1 MWCSAAAFLAR
12 RKELLMRP
20 RRCLLFMP
28 GDDLKKIQKG
38 ISLGVDSIV
47 MDLED
52 GVALNRKAEA
62 RATIAAALRDLHF
75 GRSER
80 VVRINPIGSGLE
92 QADLDAGLSCHP
104 DSLMLPKV
112 ERAEQIQWIS
122 RQLAGTDIRLLAIIE
137 TARAVV
143 NLKEIAASSDRI
155 DALIF
160 GAEDLAGDI
169 GATRTTAG
177 WEVFYA
183 RSAVVTHAAAF
194 GLQAIDTLCIDF
206 NDEAALIED
215 ARFGVQLGF
224 SGKLAIHPR
233 QVHVI
238 QSVFTPSDEQIAR
251 AQQLIQAH
259 DAQQAQGIGAFAFEG
274 KMIDMPAIRAA
285 QQVLAKAQ
293 AAGKI

>member
-1 MWCSAAAFLAR
+1 
-12 RKELLMRP
+12 MRP

-62 RATIAAALRDLHF
+62 RATIATVLRDLDF

-92 QADLDAGLSCHP
+92 QADLDAVLSGGP
-104 DSLMLPKV
+104 DSLMLPTD
-112 ERAEQIQWIS
+112 ERAKQVPWLA
-122 RQLAGTDIRLLAIIE
+122 RQRAGTSIRWLPIIE
-137 TARAVV
+137 TARGVI
-143 NLKEIAASSDRI
+143 NLKKIAAASDRI

-169 GATRTTAG
+169 GATRTKAG
-177 WEVFYA
+177 WEVFYV

-215 ARFGVQLGF
+215 AQFGANMGF
-224 SGKLAIHPR
+224 AGKLAIHPK
-233 QVHVI
+233 QVSVI
-238 QSVFTPSDEQIAR
+238 QSIFTPTDAQIAN
-251 AQQLIQAH
+251 AQRLIQAH
-259 DAQQAQGIGAFAFEG
+259 DAQQAQGVGAFAFDG
-274 KMIDMPAIRAA
+274 KMIDMPTIRAA
-285 QQVLAKAQ
+285 QQVLAKAR
-293 AAGKI
+293 AAGKIQ

>member
-1 MWCSAAAFLAR
+1 
-12 RKELLMRP
+12 MRP

-38 ISLGVDSIV
+38 LSLGVDVVV

-52 GVALNRKAEA
+52 GVAHNRKTEA
-62 RATIAAALRDLHF
+62 RVTIAAALRDLDF

-80 VVRINPIGSGLE
+80 MVRLNPIGSGLE
-92 QADLDAGLSCHP
+92 HDDLAAVLPHRP

-112 ERAEQIQWIS
+112 EQAEQVQWVS
-122 RQLAGTDIRLLAIIE
+122 QQLEGTSIRLLAIIE
-137 TARAVV
+137 TARGIV
-143 NLKEIAASSDRI
+143 NLKEIATASDRL

-206 NDEAALIED
+206 NDEAALIAD
-215 ARFGVQLGF
+215 AQLGVHLGF
-224 SGKLAIHPR
+224 SGKLAIHPK
-233 QVHVI
+233 QVNVI
-238 QSVFTPSDEQIAR
+238 QTIFTPTDEQIAA
-251 AQQLIQAH
+251 AQRLVTAHDEQQAH
-259 DAQQAQGIGAFAFEG
+259 GTGAFALDG
-274 KMIDMPAIRAA
+274 KMIDMPTIRAA
-285 QQVLAKAQ
+285 QQILAKAR
-293 AAGKI
+293 AAGKIQ

>member
-1 MWCSAAAFLAR
+1 
-12 RKELLMRP
+12 MRP

-28 GDDLKKIQKG
+28 GDDRKKIQKG

-62 RATIAAALRDLHF
+62 RLTIAQALRDLDF

-80 VVRINPIGSGLE
+80 MVRLNPIGSGLE
-92 QADLDAGLSCHP
+92 PADLAAILPHVP

-112 ERAEQIQWIS
+112 ERAEQLQWLD
-122 RQLAGTDIRLLAIIE
+122 RQLTGTSIRVLPIIE

-143 NLKEIAASSDRI
+143 NLHAIATACDRI

-160 GAEDLAGDI
+160 GAEDLAGDV
-169 GATRTTAG
+169 GATRTAAG

-183 RSAVVTHAAAF
+183 RSAVVTHAAAY
-194 GLQAIDTLCIDF
+194 GLPAIDTLVIDF

-215 ARFGVQLGF
+215 AQFGMRLGF
-224 SGKLAIHPR
+224 GGKLAIHPK
-233 QVHVI
+233 QVNVI
-238 QSVFTPSDEQIAR
+238 QAIFTPSDEQIAQ
-251 AQQLIQAH
+251 AQRLIEAH
-259 DAQQAQGIGAFAFEG
+259 DEQQAQGIGAFAVEG

-285 QQVLAKAQ
+285 HQVLAKAR
-293 AAGKI
+293 AAGRIQ

>member
-1 MWCSAAAFLAR
+1 
-12 RKELLMRP
+12 MRP

-38 ISLGVDSIV
+38 ISLGVDVVV

-52 GVALNRKAEA
+52 GVAHNRKTEA
-62 RATIAAALRDLHF
+62 RVTIAAALRDLDF

-80 VVRINPIGSGLE
+80 MVRLNPIGSGLE
-92 QADLDAGLSCHP
+92 HDDLAAVLPHRP

-112 ERAEQIQWIS
+112 EQAEQVQWVS
-122 RQLAGTDIRLLAIIE
+122 QQLEGTSIRLLAIIE
-137 TARAVV
+137 TARGIV
-143 NLKEIAASSDRI
+143 NLKEIATDSDRL

-206 NDEAALIED
+206 NDEAALIAD
-215 ARFGVQLGF
+215 AQLGVHLGF
-224 SGKLAIHPR
+224 SGKLAIHPK
-233 QVHVI
+233 QVNVI
-238 QSVFTPSDEQIAR
+238 QTIFTPTDEQIAA
-251 AQQLIQAH
+251 AQRLVTAHDEQQAH
-259 DAQQAQGIGAFAFEG
+259 GTGAFALDG
-274 KMIDMPAIRAA
+274 KMIDMPTIRAA
-285 QQVLAKAQ
+285 QQILAKAR
-293 AAGKI
+293 AAGKIQ

>member
-1 MWCSAAAFLAR
+1 
-12 RKELLMRP
+12 MRL

-38 ISLGVDSIV
+38 ISLGVDVVV

-62 RATIAAALRDLHF
+62 RATIAMALRDLDF

-80 VVRINPIGSGLE
+80 MVRLNPIGSGLE
-92 QADLDAGLSCHP
+92 HDDLAAVLPHRP

-112 ERAEQIQWIS
+112 ERAEQVQWVS
-122 RQLAGTDIRLLAIIE
+122 QQLEATSIRLLPIIE
-137 TARAVV
+137 TARGIV
-143 NLKEIAASSDRI
+143 NLKEIATASDRL

-169 GATRTTAG
+169 GATRTPAG

-206 NDEAALIED
+206 NDEATLIAD
-215 ARFGVQLGF
+215 AQFSVQMGF
-224 SGKLAIHPR
+224 SGKLAIHPK
-233 QVHVI
+233 QVNVI
-238 QSVFTPSDEQIAR
+238 QTIFTPTDEQIAA
-251 AQQLIQAH
+251 AQHLIAAHDEQQAH
-259 DAQQAQGIGAFAFEG
+259 GTGAFALDG
-274 KMIDMPAIRAA
+274 KMIDMPTIRAA
-285 QQVLAKAQ
+285 QQVLTKAR
-293 AAGKI
+293 AAGKIQ

>member
-1 MWCSAAAFLAR
+1 
-12 RKELLMRP
+12 MRP

-38 ISLGVDSIV
+38 ISLGVDVVV

-52 GVALNRKAEA
+52 GVAHNRKTEA
-62 RATIAAALRDLHF
+62 RVTIAAALRDLDF

-80 VVRINPIGSGLE
+80 MVRLNPIGSGLE
-92 QADLDAGLSCHP
+92 HDDLAAVLPHRP

-112 ERAEQIQWIS
+112 EQAEQVQWVS
-122 RQLAGTDIRLLAIIE
+122 QQLEGTSIRLLAIIE
-137 TARAVV
+137 TARGIV
-143 NLKEIAASSDRI
+143 NLKEIATASDRL

-206 NDEAALIED
+206 NDEVALIAD
-215 ARFGVQLGF
+215 AQLGVHLGF
-224 SGKLAIHPR
+224 SGKLAIHPK
-233 QVHVI
+233 QVNVI
-238 QSVFTPSDEQIAR
+238 QSIFTPSDEQIAA
-251 AQQLIQAH
+251 AQRLITAHDEQQAH
-259 DAQQAQGIGAFAFEG
+259 GTGAFALDG
-274 KMIDMPAIRAA
+274 KMIDMPTIRAA
-285 QQVLAKAQ
+285 QQILAKAR
-293 AAGKI
+293 AAGKIQ

>member
-1 MWCSAAAFLAR
+1 
-12 RKELLMRP
+12 MRP

-52 GVALNRKAEA
+52 GVALKRKAEA
-62 RATIAAALRDLHF
+62 RAIVATALSDLNF

-80 VVRINPIGSGLE
+80 VVRLNPIGSGLE
-92 QADLDAGLSCHP
+92 QADLDAVLSYHP
-104 DSLMLPKV
+104 DSIMLPKV
-112 ERAEQIQWIS
+112 EHAEHIHW
-122 RQLAGTDIRLLAIIE
+122 LAEAIADPAIRLLAIIE
-137 TARAVV
+137 TARGVV
-143 NLKEIAASSDRI
+143 NLRDIAAVSDRL

-160 GAEDLAGDI
+160 GAEDFVGDI
-169 GATRTTAG
+169 GATRTKAG

-194 GLQAIDTLCIDF
+194 GLPAIDTLVIDF

-215 ARFGVQLGF
+215 TRFGVQLGF

-233 QVHVI
+233 QVDVI
-238 QSVFTPSDEQIAR
+238 QTIFTPSDEQIAHAR
-251 AQQLIQAH
+251 RLLQAH
-259 DAQQAQGIGAFAFEG
+259 DEQQSRGVGAFAFEG

-285 QQVLAKAQ
+285 QQVLTRAR

>member
-1 MWCSAAAFLAR
+1 
-12 RKELLMRP
+12 MRA

-62 RATIAAALRDLHF
+62 RATIAAALRELDF

-80 VVRINPIGSGLE
+80 VVRLNPIGSGLE
-92 QADLDAGLSCHP
+92 RDDLAAVRLHHP

-112 ERAEQIQWIS
+112 KHADQVQWVG
-122 RQLAGTDIRLLAIIE
+122 RQLEGTAIRLLVLIE
-137 TARAVV
+137 TARGIV
-143 NLKEIAASSDRI
+143 NLREIASASDRI
-155 DALIF
+155 DALVF

-169 GATRTTAG
+169 GATRVRNG
-177 WEVFYA
+177 LEILYA
-183 RSAVVTHAAAF
+183 RSAVVINAAAF
-194 GLQAIDTLCIDF
+194 GLQAIDTLVTDF
-206 NDEAALIED
+206 NDEAALRED
-215 ARFGVQLGF
+215 CQLGVQMGF
-224 SGKLAIHPR
+224 SGKLAIHPS
-233 QVHVI
+233 QIPII
-238 QSVFTPSDEQIAR
+238 QNIFTPSDERIAY
-251 AQQLIQAH
+251 AQGLIQAH
-259 DAQQAQGIGAFAFEG
+259 DQHQAAGMGSFAFDG

-285 QQVLAKAQ
+285 QQVLAKAK

>member
-1 MWCSAAAFLAR
+1 
-12 RKELLMRP
+12 MRP

-52 GVALNRKAEA
+52 GVALKRKAEA
-62 RATIAAALRDLHF
+62 RATIAGALRDLDF

-80 VVRINPIGSGLE
+80 MVRLNPIGSGLE
-92 QADLDAGLSCHP
+92 QADLDAVLAQQP
-104 DSLMLPKV
+104 DSILLPKV
-112 ERAEQIQWIS
+112 EYPEHIQW
-122 RQLAGTDIRLLAIIE
+122 LAEAIADPAIRLLALIE
-137 TARAVV
+137 TARGVV
-143 NLKEIAASSDRI
+143 NLREIAAASDRL

-169 GATRTTAG
+169 GAARTKAG

-183 RSAVVTHAAAF
+183 RSAVVTHAAAY
-194 GLQAIDTLCIDF
+194 GLQAIDTLVIDF
-206 NDEAALIED
+206 NDEATLIED
-215 ARFGVQLGF
+215 ARFGAQLGF

-233 QVHVI
+233 QVDVI
-238 QSVFTPSDEQIAR
+238 QTIFTPNDEQIAH
-251 AQQLIQAH
+251 AQRLIQAH
-259 DAQQAQGIGAFAFEG
+259 DEQQAQGIGAFALEG

-285 QQVLAKAQ
+285 QQVLAKAR

>member
-1 MWCSAAAFLAR
+1 
-12 RKELLMRP
+12 
-20 RRCLLFMP
+20 MP
-28 GDDLKKIQKG
+28 GDDPKKIQKG
-38 ISLGVDSIV
+38 ISLGVDAIV

-62 RATIAAALRDLHF
+62 RATIANALHTLNF

-80 VVRINPIGSGLE
+80 VVRLNPIGSGLE
-92 QADLDAGLSCHP
+92 QDDLDAVLPDRP

-112 ERAEQIQWIS
+112 EYAEHVHW
-122 RQLAGTDIRLLAIIE
+122 LAEAIADPAIRLLAIIE
-137 TARAVV
+137 TARGVV
-143 NLKEIAASSDRI
+143 NLREIAAVSDRL

-169 GATRTTAG
+169 GATRTPAG

-194 GLQAIDTLCIDF
+194 GLQAIDTLRVDF

-215 ARFGVQLGF
+215 ARFGMQMGF
-224 SGKLAIHPR
+224 SGKLAIHPK
-233 QVHVI
+233 QVDVI
-238 QSVFTPSDEQIAR
+238 QSIFTPSDEQIAH
-251 AQQLIQAH
+251 AQRLIQAH
-259 DAQQAQGIGAFAFEG
+259 DEQQAQGIGAFAFEG

-285 QQVLAKAQ
+285 QQVLAKAR
-293 AAGKI
+293 AAGKIV

>member
-1 MWCSAAAFLAR
+1 
-12 RKELLMRP
+12 MRP

-38 ISLGVDSIV
+38 ISLGVDVVV

-62 RATIAAALRDLHF
+62 RATIAAALRDLDF

-80 VVRINPIGSGLE
+80 MVRLNPIGSGLE
-92 QADLDAGLSCHP
+92 HDDLAAVLPHHP

-122 RQLAGTDIRLLAIIE
+122 QQLEGTSIRLLPIIE
-137 TARAVV
+137 TARGIV
-143 NLKEIAASSDRI
+143 NLKEIATASDRL

-169 GATRTTAG
+169 GATRTPAG

-206 NDEAALIED
+206 NDEAALIKD
-215 ARFGVQLGF
+215 AQFGVQMGF
-224 SGKLAIHPR
+224 SGKLAIHPK
-233 QVHVI
+233 QVNVI
-238 QSVFTPSDEQIAR
+238 QTIFTPTDEQIAA
-251 AQQLIQAH
+251 AQRLIAAHDEQQAH
-259 DAQQAQGIGAFAFEG
+259 GTGAFALDG

-285 QQVLAKAQ
+285 QQVLAKAR
-293 AAGKI
+293 AAGKIQ

>member
-1 MWCSAAAFLAR
+1 
-12 RKELLMRP
+12 MRP

-38 ISLGVDSIV
+38 IALDVDSIV

-62 RATIAAALRDLHF
+62 RATIANALHDLDF

-80 VVRINPIGSGLE
+80 IVRLNSIGSGFE
-92 QADLDAGLSCHP
+92 YDDLAAVLLHHP

-112 ERAEQIQWIS
+112 ESAEQVHWLD
-122 RQLAGTDIRLLAIIE
+122 RRLADTALRLLVLIE
-137 TARAVV
+137 TARGVV
-143 NLKEIAASSDRI
+143 NLKEIAAASDRI

-169 GATRTTAG
+169 GATRTRDG
-177 WEVFYA
+177 WEIFYA
-183 RSAVVTHAAAF
+183 RGAVVTYAAAF
-194 GLQAIDTLCIDF
+194 GLQAIDTLVIDF
-206 NDEAALIED
+206 NDEAALIAD
-215 ARFGVQLGF
+215 CQFGARLGY

-233 QVHVI
+233 QVNVI
-238 QSVFTPSDEQIAR
+238 QSLFTPTDEQIAA
-251 AQQLIQAH
+251 AQRLIAAH
-259 DAQQAQGIGAFAFEG
+259 DEQQALGTGAFAFDG

-285 QQVLAKAQ
+285 QQVLAKAR

>member
-1 MWCSAAAFLAR
+1 
-12 RKELLMRP
+12 MRP

-28 GDDLKKIQKG
+28 GDDRKKIQKG

-62 RATIAAALRDLHF
+62 RLTIAQALRDLDF

-80 VVRINPIGSGLE
+80 MVRLNPIGTGLE
-92 QADLDAGLSCHP
+92 QADLDAVLPHSP
-104 DSLMLPKV
+104 DSIMLPKV
-112 ERAEQIQWIS
+112 ERAEQLQWLD
-122 RQLAGTDIRLLAIIE
+122 RQLTGTSIRVLPIIE

-143 NLKEIAASSDRI
+143 NLHAIATACDRI

-160 GAEDLAGDI
+160 GAEDLAGDV
-169 GATRTTAG
+169 GATRTAAG

-183 RSAVVTHAAAF
+183 RSAVVTHAAAY
-194 GLQAIDTLCIDF
+194 GLPAIDTLVIDF

-215 ARFGVQLGF
+215 AQFGMRLGF
-224 SGKLAIHPR
+224 GGKLAIHPK
-233 QVHVI
+233 QVNVI
-238 QSVFTPSDEQIAR
+238 QAIFTPSDEQIAQ
-251 AQQLIQAH
+251 AQRLIEAH
-259 DAQQAQGIGAFAFEG
+259 DEQQAQGIGAFAVEG

-285 QQVLAKAQ
+285 HQVLAKAR
-293 AAGKI
+293 AAGRIQ